1 MAQCVTGNFV
11 LSILALVKFIVLFT
25 FFFLG
30 GTRCRVGS
38 RLLLSSVC
46 ATREAGGVGMLFV
59 VVVVVDYSG
68 LILYCFWYFFFR
80 ELSNRSCDSV
90 QR

>member
-1 MAQCVTGNFV
+1 M
-11 LSILALVKFIVLFT
+11 
-25 FFFLG
+25 
-30 GTRCRVGS
+30 GS

-68 LILYCFWYFFFR
+68 LIFYCFWYFFSGTF
-80 ELSNRSCDSV
+80 
-90 QR
+90 

>member
-11 LSILALVKFIVLFT
+11 LSILALVKFFFCLH

-68 LILYCFWYFFFR
+68 LILYCFWYFFSGTF
-80 ELSNRSCDSV
+80 
-90 QR
+90 

>member
-1 MAQCVTGNFV
+1 MAQCITGNFV
-11 LSILALVKFIVLFT
+11 LSILALVKFIFCLH
-25 FFFLG
+25 FFFWEALAAG
-30 GTRCRVGS
+30 WDRDCCSVVCVQRV
-38 RLLLSSVC
+38 R
-46 ATREAGGVGMLFV
+46 RGGVGMLFV

>member
-1 MAQCVTGNFV
+1 MAQCITGNFV
-11 LSILALVKFIVLFT
+11 LSILALVKFIFCLH

-46 ATREAGGVGMLFV
+46 ATREAGGSRNV
-59 VVVVVDYSG
+59 VCSCGSSRLQWFDSLLLLV
-68 LILYCFWYFFFR
+68 FFFR